1 MQFHVLQTS
10 LDHERVADD
19 ELTRRPILHG
29 FDGRCVS
36 AAVELSGRMQ
46 RLESKQRAACHRS
59 VGFPH
64 HGKKATAF
72 ALDCSAV
79 FLDFLPAAMLSRGE
93 SFDGGSG
100 FAVRGCRR
108 IGEREIG
115 VDRLLELGEMEG
127 HVRTL
132 SVKEVSLLFSGHA
145 AELTATSHHVDAHL
159 VNKLTDGVLRED
171 ARGEVEAV
179 IGDEEAAL
187 TFSAGETRED
197 RGWRETEMRTEEV
210 LVGNITDA
218 SVRIAEIERKQ
229 TVSSWG

>member
-19 ELTRRPILHG
+19 ELTRRPVLHG

-46 RLESKQRAACHRS
+46 RLESKQRAAYHRS

-79 FLDFLPAAMLSRGE
+79 FLNFLPAAMLSRGE

-132 SVKEVSLLFSGHA
+132 SIKEVSLLLGGHA
-145 AELTATSHHVDAHL
+145 AELTAPSHHVDAHL
-159 VNKLTDGVLRED
+159 VNKLADGVFRED
-171 ARGEVEAV
+171 TRREVEAV
-179 IGDEEAAL
+179 VGDEEAAL
-187 TFSAGETRED
+187 TFGAGETRED
-197 RGWRETEMRTEEV
+197 WGRRETEMGSEKV
-210 LVGNITDA
+210 LVGNIADA
-218 SVRIAEIERKQ
+218 SVRVAEIERKQ
-229 TVSSWG
+229 TVGSWG